1 METSKCPL
9 PMCMM
14 PDGADPCEGYQA
26 LRHQL
31 AQREEQRDKALGV
44 IVGLRCKIAALE
56 AEVALLDAVE
66 GYADNCHDHG
76 IVTLDVGVVRR
87 ILDRRERSSDGEAG
101 KSV

>member
-1 METSKCPL
+1 MTDKKCPKCGAR
-9 PMCMM
+9 PSPHRAGFFMC
-14 PDGADPCEGYQA
+14 DSKVFANGSFAEHITC
-26 LRHQL
+26 LRRQL
-31 AQREEQRDKALGV
+31 AHV
-44 IVGLRCKIAALE
+44 E